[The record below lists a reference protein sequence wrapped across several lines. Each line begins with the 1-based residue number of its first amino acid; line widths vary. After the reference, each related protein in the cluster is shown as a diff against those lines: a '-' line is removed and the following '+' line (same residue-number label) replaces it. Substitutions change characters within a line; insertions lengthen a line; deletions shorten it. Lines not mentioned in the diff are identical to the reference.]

1 MSCRFG
7 TPQDKRPS
15 RYTSCIQTWHV
26 AFQKLIAQHIVYL
39 ACGVL
44 KQVQHDIFFSR
55 HLSGKFLSSV
65 HGGRLPCF

>member
-26 AFQKLIAQHIVYL
+26 AFQKLIAQHVVYL
-39 ACGVL
+39 AYGLPIRQLVG
-44 KQVQHDIFFSR
+44 QHDIFF
-55 HLSGKFLSSV
+55 
-65 HGGRLPCF
+65 